1 MLRRFN
7 KIKRKEE
14 NIMAKK
20 IKCPGMFCGS
30 TDVTQIGEKTRTS
43 INLNPLHPL
52 TLVNNKSAK
61 KQKFHCNKCGRV
73 FEAKI

>member
-1 MLRRFN
+1 
-7 KIKRKEE
+7 
-14 NIMAKK
+14 MAKK
-20 IKCPGMFCGS
+20 IKCPGLLCGN

-43 INLNPLHPL
+43 VNLNPLRPFTL
-52 TLVNNKSAK
+52 TNTKAAK